1 MSLALDRMSTTVGTF
16 AFRDVRAVLP
26 DRVVDGAVVV
36 CENGVITEV
45 KEGGAAPGGAI
56 DGMGSLLIPGIVDV
70 HSDALEVE
78 VNPRPGTSFPIDF
91 ALGAFEARV
100 RAAGVTTVF
109 HGVGFYDTGGG
120 RHTGRTLEQARSV
133 CAVLRIRMESD
144 RAGVAHHVL
153 HRMDVRSPLAFDVLL
168 ECLPA
173 PAPGV
178 PAPMVSV
185 EDHTPGQG
193 QFRDIDRF
201 VAARAAEQPG
211 KSREEIEKLV
221 RERITGRDALLVNR
235 DRNVERLADLA
246 ASARIR
252 LLAHDVV
259 SAEEI
264 ADVRTRGARV
274 AEFPTT
280 LEAARAAREAG
291 MPVVMGAPNVLRG
304 GSHSGNIG
312 ARDVAAAG
320 LVDALASDYAPPAL
334 LAAAIR
340 LADDGVLP
348 LTEAVGLVTSGP
360 ARTAGLLDRG
370 TIAPGQRGDLVL
382 VDDSGRWPEVLLVQT
397 SN

>member
-1 MSLALDRMSTTVGTF
+1 MSLALDRTSTPVGTY
-16 AFRDVRAVLP
+16 AVRDVRAVLP
-26 DRVVDGAVVV
+26 DRVLDGAVVV
-36 CENGVITEV
+36 CENGMIIEV
-45 KEGGAAPGGAI
+45 KEGGAAPEGAI
-56 DGMGSLLIPGIVDV
+56 DGRGALLIPGIVDV

-91 ALGAFEARV
+91 ALGAFEGRV

-133 CAVLRIRMESD
+133 CAVLRIRMKSG
-144 RAGVAHHVL
+144 RAGVAHRVL
-153 HRMDVRSPLAFDVLL
+153 HRMDVRSPQALDVLL

-173 PAPGV
+173 PAPGIG
-178 PAPMVSV
+178 APLVSV

-211 KSREEIEKLV
+211 KSPDEIEQIV
-221 RERITGRDALLVNR
+221 RDRITGRDALLANR
-235 DRNVERLADLA
+235 ERNVERLAELA
-246 ASARIR
+246 ASGRIR

-264 ADVRTRGARV
+264 QEVRARGAGV

-312 ARDVAAAG
+312 AREVAAAG

-334 LAAAIR
+334 LAAAMR
-340 LADDGVLP
+340 LAADDVLP
-348 LTEAVGLVTSGP
+348 LTTAIGLITSGP
-360 ARTAGLLDRG
+360 ARTAGVLDRG
-370 TIAPGQRGDLVL
+370 TIALGQRGDLVL
-382 VDDSGRWPEVLLVQT
+382 VDDSGRWPEVQLVLRT
-397 SN
+397 P